1 MVKKKRKIQMPSSIR
16 KKMMAA
22 TSMLLVSAILMVT
35 TSYAWFTLSTAPE
48 VTGITTSVGAN
59 GNLEMALL
67 TTESFANTELITSNT
82 GDSMEA
88 ENNTAV
94 GANVTWGNLVDLSDV
109 SYGLNTIKLYP
120 AALNAPVA
128 DEVAT
133 IGTAPLST
141 PTYGS
146 DGRVN
151 KLESNTI
158 SAIYN
163 VSDDGSAFTYSS
175 DEQTYGVR
183 AVGTASSVTPR
194 ELAFKS
200 AKGTYNAKVAGVPA
214 PMKSAVAANKMA
226 LIGLATSEDSKTTFN
241 ASEVNAM
248 IAIAKGVQSSLK
260 NIVSAYANAGLA
272 KAAASTETVTD
283 EQVETLRGFIG
294 TSTDASEIKGKLNVA
309 GITEYD
315 SILGNLA
322 EAQSDVANAIAAN
335 ISTDENGD
343 YVAADV
349 KTKLMQPLLGNPIG
363 KAIYDEEF
371 NDIPLA
377 NALSAKYVSLTGG
390 AVNTVAEYGGVIDLI
405 TEMGITVTAG
415 DKKVANAG
423 KLATLTKEI
432 NEKLQ
437 SPSGDNDALTN
448 ITDTYGYILDF
459 AFRTNAAGSNLQ
471 LQTAAVNRVYSDA
484 EGADLATQGAGSVVT
499 LDYPNNEVTAEQ
511 AQNLLDAVR
520 LVFFDPEVGTVYKT
534 AMISDV
540 NAGETAAT
548 GSIYIIGS
556 QNTKWTL
563 GKDAYTKQETEV
575 TDETSGEV
583 TKEVKYIVKTTLT
596 VGGNEVTPALD
607 NCTNYYAELNE
618 SQYNALRNA
627 TVSTTI
633 NEAAA
638 DKTAITTLDQNVPKK
653 ISVLVYLD
661 GNNIDNAAVA
671 NGENSGKL
679 KVNLQFSSSA
689 ELDPMEN
696 STLKNMEKKTTLTNP

>member
-1 MVKKKRKIQMPSSIR
+1 MVKKKRKVQMPSSIR

-67 TTESFANTELITSNT
+67 TTETFANTELITSNT

-88 ENNTAV
+88 ADNTAV
-94 GANVTWGNLVDLSDV
+94 GANVTWGNLVDLSNV

-120 AALNAPVA
+120 AALNATVA

-133 IGTAPLST
+133 IGTEPLST

-151 KLESNTI
+151 KLEPNTI

-175 DEQTYGVR
+175 DAPTYGVR

-226 LIGLATSEDSKTTFN
+226 LIGLATSGDSKTSFS

-272 KAAASTETVTD
+272 KAASSTNVTD
-283 EQVETLRGFIG
+283 EQVEALRGFIG
-294 TSTDASEIKGKLNVA
+294 TSTEASDIKDKLNIA

-315 SILGNLA
+315 TILSNLA
-322 EAQSDVANAIAAN
+322 TAQSDVAGAIEAE
-335 ISTDENGD
+335 ISTDENGV
-343 YVAADV
+343 YAADEV

-371 NDIPLA
+371 NDIPVE

-390 AVNTVAEYGGVIDLI
+390 AVKTVADYIGVVDLI

-415 DKKVANAG
+415 DKKTGEVG
-423 KLATLTKEI
+423 ELATLTKEI
-432 NEKLQ
+432 NEELQ
-437 SPSGDNDALTN
+437 SPSGDNDAPTN

-471 LQTAAVNRVYSDA
+471 LQTAAMNRVYSDA

-499 LDYPNNEVTAEQ
+499 LEYPNNEVTAEQ

-534 AMISDV
+534 AMISEV

-548 GSIYIIGS
+548 GSIYIIES
-556 QNTKWTL
+556 QDTKWTL

-575 TDETSGEV
+575 TDDASGET

-596 VGGNEVTPALD
+596 VGGNEVTLALD

-618 SQYNALRNA
+618 TQYNALRNA

-696 STLKNMEKKTTLTNP
+696 SALKNMEKTTTPESP